1 MSAEDEVRKA
11 SQQFYAALNRMI
23 NGNADSMADIW
34 AQSGT
39 VTTMHPI
46 GGREVGWPAVR
57 ESFKKVAEISSNGE
71 VNLKDPLVRV
81 AGDVA
86 YEIGIEQGQLKLGG
100 HRANIEHRVT
110 NVYQR
115 VGGAW
120 KIVHH
125 HTDTS
130 AAMLEILGR
139 LQAQPGRPG
148 G

>member
-1 MSAEDEVRKA
+1 MSAEDDVRKA
-11 SQQFYAALNRMI
+11 SQQFYAALNRMV

-34 AQSGT
+34 AHSGT
-39 VTTMHPI
+39 VTAMHPI
-46 GGREVGWPAVR
+46 GGRDVGWQAVR
-57 ESFKKVAEISSNGE
+57 DSFAKVAQISSNAE
-71 VNLKDPLVRV
+71 VALKDPLVRV
-81 AGDVA
+81 AGDMA
-86 YEIGIEQGQLKLGG
+86 YEIGIEQGHLKLGG

-115 VGGAW
+115 VGGDW

-139 LQAQPGRPG
+139 LQAMPGKQG